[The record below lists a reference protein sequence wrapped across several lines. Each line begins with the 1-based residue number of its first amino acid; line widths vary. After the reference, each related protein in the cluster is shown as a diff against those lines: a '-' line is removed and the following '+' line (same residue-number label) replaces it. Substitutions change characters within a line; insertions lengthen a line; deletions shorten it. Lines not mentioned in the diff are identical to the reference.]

1 MSGLARIL
9 KAHGHEVTGSDR
21 ERTQFT
27 ESLDEAGIPYT
38 VGHTGALLEG
48 ADAVIYSAAI
58 RPDNP
63 ERVLAAERG
72 IPQLE
77 RSEAL
82 GQLSE
87 RFSQVVAV
95 AGCHG
100 KTTITSMLA
109 LIADAADADATVHVG
124 GYVDA
129 LRGGVRVGG
138 RGLFI
143 TEACEYVE
151 SFLTLSPTIAL
162 ISNIDNDHL
171 DYFHDMAHIEA
182 AFEKFL
188 DRLPQDGVFVACTD
202 DARVR
207 ALYEASA
214 RRAVSY
220 GLAGGDYTAAD
231 IAYDGQGCPAFTA
244 VRHGAAL
251 GRVQAAKPGAYAS
264 RWEGQLQE
272 LYDRIAERGDF
283 SYDLGRDPVYRQ
295 AREQYQTA
303 GRLAMQDTMGQA
315 AALTGGYGSS
325 YGQQTGQQAYNAYL
339 QQLNEIVPELYVQA
353 REQWQS
359 GEAALY
365 NRNQLLSSRE
375 QSDYARYRDQM
386 SDYYAE
392 LDDARSAYASA
403 AKLANDNYWS
413 SLEYQADRE
422 DAANAQYWKQLA
434 YADKQAAAAEAAAKA
449 AQNAAAKSTGTAA
462 GSRKQKTASSKAGGR
477 STGVKKTRS
486 SAWTSGQAELN

>member
-1 MSGLARIL
+1 MSRLSGSIHTLRAGLVEAINAAGLPPCIVGMRKNRRQKMALYRVQSNGKAPTGLQAGDEVVTGGGTYRIL
-9 KAHGHEVTGSDR
+9 GVNADGSYR
-21 ERTQFT
+21 
-27 ESLDEAGIPYT
+27 S
-38 VGHTGALLEG
+38 ALSNQQQT
-48 ADAVIYSAAI
+48 IYNYRGSYGVPAA
-58 RPDNP
+58 R
-63 ERVLAAERG
+63 AAQQPVQDLSG
-72 IPQLE
+72 V
-77 RSEAL
+77 SEA
-82 GQLSE
+82 
-87 RFSQVVAV
+87 
-95 AGCHG
+95 
-100 KTTITSMLA
+100 K
-109 LIADAADADATVHVG
+109 
-124 GYVDA
+124 
-129 LRGGVRVGG
+129 
-138 RGLFI
+138 
-143 TEACEYVE
+143 
-151 SFLTLSPTIAL
+151 
-162 ISNIDNDHL
+162 
-171 DYFHDMAHIEA
+171 
-182 AFEKFL
+182 
-188 DRLPQDGVFVACTD
+188 
-202 DARVR
+202 
-207 ALYEASA
+207 
-214 RRAVSY
+214 
-220 GLAGGDYTAAD
+220 
-231 IAYDGQGCPAFTA
+231 
-244 VRHGAAL
+244 AAL

-283 SYDLGRDPVYRQ
+283 SYDLGRDPMYRQ

-339 QQLNEIVPELYVQA
+339 QQLNEIVPELYAQA

-365 NRNQLLSSRE
+365 DRYQLLSSRE

-462 GSRKQKTASSKAGGR
+462 GSRKQTASSKAGGR

>member
-1 MSGLARIL
+1 MSRLSGSIHTLRTGLVEAINAAGLPPCIVGMVLEQVRGQVAVLERQEEAEKEEEQEALYRVQSNGKAPTGLQAGDEVVTGGGTYRIL
-9 KAHGHEVTGSDR
+9 GVNADGSYR
-21 ERTQFT
+21 
-27 ESLDEAGIPYT
+27 S
-38 VGHTGALLEG
+38 ALSNQQQT
-48 ADAVIYSAAI
+48 IYNYRGSYGVPAA
-58 RPDNP
+58 R
-63 ERVLAAERG
+63 AAQQPVQDLSG
-72 IPQLE
+72 V
-77 RSEAL
+77 SEA
-82 GQLSE
+82 
-87 RFSQVVAV
+87 
-95 AGCHG
+95 
-100 KTTITSMLA
+100 K
-109 LIADAADADATVHVG
+109 
-124 GYVDA
+124 
-129 LRGGVRVGG
+129 
-138 RGLFI
+138 
-143 TEACEYVE
+143 
-151 SFLTLSPTIAL
+151 
-162 ISNIDNDHL
+162 
-171 DYFHDMAHIEA
+171 
-182 AFEKFL
+182 
-188 DRLPQDGVFVACTD
+188 
-202 DARVR
+202 
-207 ALYEASA
+207 
-214 RRAVSY
+214 
-220 GLAGGDYTAAD
+220 
-231 IAYDGQGCPAFTA
+231 
-244 VRHGAAL
+244 AAL

-339 QQLNEIVPELYVQA
+339 QQLNEIVPELYAQA

-365 NRNQLLSSRE
+365 DRYQLLSSRE

>member
-1 MSGLARIL
+1 MNNGRIPFL
-9 KAHGHEVTGSDR
+9 PPAPAPIGYNDSENAIKRRLCGEMPPPPVNANPAFAQVILQACQGN
-21 ERTQFT
+21 
-27 ESLDEAGIPYT
+27 
-38 VGHTGALLEG
+38 
-48 ADAVIYSAAI
+48 ADARFSSATQMREALEALALGGGGDQP
-58 RPDNP
+58 RP
-63 ERVLAAERG
+63 RKKGVALAAVLAAVVLAAGVTTAVLYLRNNSQPAVKPDTQPVDVQQPVQDLSG
-72 IPQLE
+72 V
-77 RSEAL
+77 SEA
-82 GQLSE
+82 
-87 RFSQVVAV
+87 
-95 AGCHG
+95 
-100 KTTITSMLA
+100 K
-109 LIADAADADATVHVG
+109 
-124 GYVDA
+124 
-129 LRGGVRVGG
+129 
-138 RGLFI
+138 
-143 TEACEYVE
+143 
-151 SFLTLSPTIAL
+151 
-162 ISNIDNDHL
+162 
-171 DYFHDMAHIEA
+171 
-182 AFEKFL
+182 
-188 DRLPQDGVFVACTD
+188 
-202 DARVR
+202 
-207 ALYEASA
+207 
-214 RRAVSY
+214 
-220 GLAGGDYTAAD
+220 
-231 IAYDGQGCPAFTA
+231 
-244 VRHGAAL
+244 AAL

-283 SYDLGRDPVYRQ
+283 SYDLGKDPMYRQ

-325 YGQQTGQQAYNAYL
+325 YGQQTGQQTYNAYL
-339 QQLNEIVPELYVQA
+339 QQLNEIVPELYAQA

-365 NRNQLLSSRE
+365 DRYQLLSSRE

-403 AKLANDNYWS
+403 VKLANDNYWS

-449 AQNAAAKSTGTAA
+449 AQNAAAKSTGTA

>member
-1 MSGLARIL
+1 MALYRVQSNGKAPTGLQAGDEVVTGGGTYRIL
-9 KAHGHEVTGSDR
+9 GVNADGSYR
-21 ERTQFT
+21 
-27 ESLDEAGIPYT
+27 S
-38 VGHTGALLEG
+38 ALSNQQQT
-48 ADAVIYSAAI
+48 IYNYRGSYGVPAA
-58 RPDNP
+58 R
-63 ERVLAAERG
+63 AAQQPVQDLSG
-72 IPQLE
+72 V
-77 RSEAL
+77 SEA
-82 GQLSE
+82 
-87 RFSQVVAV
+87 
-95 AGCHG
+95 
-100 KTTITSMLA
+100 K
-109 LIADAADADATVHVG
+109 
-124 GYVDA
+124 
-129 LRGGVRVGG
+129 
-138 RGLFI
+138 
-143 TEACEYVE
+143 
-151 SFLTLSPTIAL
+151 
-162 ISNIDNDHL
+162 
-171 DYFHDMAHIEA
+171 
-182 AFEKFL
+182 
-188 DRLPQDGVFVACTD
+188 
-202 DARVR
+202 
-207 ALYEASA
+207 
-214 RRAVSY
+214 
-220 GLAGGDYTAAD
+220 
-231 IAYDGQGCPAFTA
+231 
-244 VRHGAAL
+244 AAL

-339 QQLNEIVPELYVQA
+339 QQLNEIVPELYAQA

-365 NRNQLLSSRE
+365 DRYQLLSSRE

-434 YADKQAAAAEAAAKA
+434 YADKQAAAAEKA
-449 AQNAAAKSTGTAA
+449 AQARQKAAQAGTAKD
-462 GSRKQKTASSKAGGR
+462 KQTK
-477 STGVKKTRS
+477 RS
-486 SAWTSGQAELN
+486 SSLARGRGEKRGRTTPGTARRDEIN

>member
-1 MSGLARIL
+1 MSVYRVEAGGRAPAGLSAGDEVVTGGGTYRITGVNADGSYQSQLVNKNQTTRNYGGSYQTRNSPYTMSG
-9 KAHGHEVTGSDR
+9 
-21 ERTQFT
+21 
-27 ESLDEAGIPYT
+27 
-38 VGHTGALLEG
+38 
-48 ADAVIYSAAI
+48 
-58 RPDNP
+58 
-63 ERVLAAERG
+63 
-72 IPQLE
+72 
-77 RSEAL
+77 
-82 GQLSE
+82 
-87 RFSQVVAV
+87 
-95 AGCHG
+95 
-100 KTTITSMLA
+100 
-109 LIADAADADATVHVG
+109 
-124 GYVDA
+124 
-129 LRGGVRVGG
+129 
-138 RGLFI
+138 
-143 TEACEYVE
+143 
-151 SFLTLSPTIAL
+151 
-162 ISNIDNDHL
+162 
-171 DYFHDMAHIEA
+171 
-182 AFEKFL
+182 
-188 DRLPQDGVFVACTD
+188 
-202 DARVR
+202 
-207 ALYEASA
+207 
-214 RRAVSY
+214 VS
-220 GLAGGDYTAAD
+220 DYTRSKLNGLESG
-231 IAYDGQGCPAFTA
+231 YTPSGS
-244 VRHGAAL
+244 
-251 GRVQAAKPGAYAS
+251 VQAAQAYLEQVKASKPGAYQS
-264 RWEGQLQE
+264 RWDDELTS
-272 LYDRIAERGDF
+272 LYDQIRNRKKF
-283 SYDLGRDPVYRQ
+283 SYDMGTDPLYQ
-295 AREQYQTA
+295 QYREQYQRL

-339 QQLNEIVPELYVQA
+339 QQLNEIVPELYAQA

-365 NRNQLLSSRE
+365 DRYQLLSSRE

>member
-1 MSGLARIL
+1 M
-9 KAHGHEVTGSDR
+9 
-21 ERTQFT
+21 
-27 ESLDEAGIPYT
+27 
-38 VGHTGALLEG
+38 
-48 ADAVIYSAAI
+48 
-58 RPDNP
+58 
-63 ERVLAAERG
+63 
-72 IPQLE
+72 
-77 RSEAL
+77 
-82 GQLSE
+82 
-87 RFSQVVAV
+87 
-95 AGCHG
+95 
-100 KTTITSMLA
+100 
-109 LIADAADADATVHVG
+109 
-124 GYVDA
+124 
-129 LRGGVRVGG
+129 
-138 RGLFI
+138 
-143 TEACEYVE
+143 
-151 SFLTLSPTIAL
+151 
-162 ISNIDNDHL
+162 
-171 DYFHDMAHIEA
+171 
-182 AFEKFL
+182 
-188 DRLPQDGVFVACTD
+188 
-202 DARVR
+202 
-207 ALYEASA
+207 
-214 RRAVSY
+214 
-220 GLAGGDYTAAD
+220 
-231 IAYDGQGCPAFTA
+231 
-244 VRHGAAL
+244 
-251 GRVQAAKPGAYAS
+251 
-264 RWEGQLQE
+264 
-272 LYDRIAERGDF
+272 
-283 SYDLGRDPVYRQ
+283 
-295 AREQYQTA
+295 
-303 GRLAMQDTMGQA
+303 A

-365 NRNQLLSSRE
+365 NRYQLLSSRE

>member
-1 MSGLARIL
+1 MALYRVQSNGKAPTGLQAGDEVVTGGGTYRIL
-9 KAHGHEVTGSDR
+9 GVNADGSYR
-21 ERTQFT
+21 
-27 ESLDEAGIPYT
+27 S
-38 VGHTGALLEG
+38 ALSNQQQT
-48 ADAVIYSAAI
+48 IY
-58 RPDNP
+58 NY
-63 ERVLAAERG
+63 RG
-72 IPQLE
+72 
-77 RSEAL
+77 
-82 GQLSE
+82 
-87 RFSQVVAV
+87 
-95 AGCHG
+95 
-100 KTTITSMLA
+100 
-109 LIADAADADATVHVG
+109 
-124 GYVDA
+124 
-129 LRGGVRVGG
+129 
-138 RGLFI
+138 
-143 TEACEYVE
+143 
-151 SFLTLSPTIAL
+151 
-162 ISNIDNDHL
+162 
-171 DYFHDMAHIEA
+171 
-182 AFEKFL
+182 
-188 DRLPQDGVFVACTD
+188 
-202 DARVR
+202 
-207 ALYEASA
+207 
-214 RRAVSY
+214 SY
-220 GLAGGDYTAAD
+220 GTPAA
-231 IAYDGQGCPAFTA
+231 
-244 VRHGAAL
+244 RAA
-251 GRVQAAKPGAYAS
+251 QPGAYAS

-283 SYDLGRDPVYRQ
+283 SYDLGRDPVYWQ

-325 YGQQTGQQAYNAYL
+325 YGQQTGQQTYNAYL
-339 QQLNEIVPELYVQA
+339 QQLNEIVPELYAQA

-365 NRNQLLSSRE
+365 DRYQLLSSRE

-413 SLEYQADRE
+413 SLEYQVDRE

-449 AQNAAAKSTGTAA
+449 AQNAAAKSTGTA

>member
-1 MSGLARIL
+1 M
-9 KAHGHEVTGSDR
+9 
-21 ERTQFT
+21 
-27 ESLDEAGIPYT
+27 
-38 VGHTGALLEG
+38 
-48 ADAVIYSAAI
+48 
-58 RPDNP
+58 
-63 ERVLAAERG
+63 
-72 IPQLE
+72 
-77 RSEAL
+77 
-82 GQLSE
+82 
-87 RFSQVVAV
+87 
-95 AGCHG
+95 
-100 KTTITSMLA
+100 
-109 LIADAADADATVHVG
+109 
-124 GYVDA
+124 
-129 LRGGVRVGG
+129 
-138 RGLFI
+138 
-143 TEACEYVE
+143 
-151 SFLTLSPTIAL
+151 
-162 ISNIDNDHL
+162 
-171 DYFHDMAHIEA
+171 
-182 AFEKFL
+182 
-188 DRLPQDGVFVACTD
+188 
-202 DARVR
+202 
-207 ALYEASA
+207 
-214 RRAVSY
+214 
-220 GLAGGDYTAAD
+220 
-231 IAYDGQGCPAFTA
+231 
-244 VRHGAAL
+244 
-251 GRVQAAKPGAYAS
+251 
-264 RWEGQLQE
+264 
-272 LYDRIAERGDF
+272 
-283 SYDLGRDPVYRQ
+283 YRQ

-339 QQLNEIVPELYVQA
+339 QQLNEIVPELYAQA

-365 NRNQLLSSRE
+365 DRYQLLSSRE

-449 AQNAAAKSTGTAA
+449 AQNAAAKSTGTA

>member
-1 MSGLARIL
+1 MALYRVQSNGKAPTGLQAGDEVVTGGGTYRIL
-9 KAHGHEVTGSDR
+9 GVNADGSYR
-21 ERTQFT
+21 
-27 ESLDEAGIPYT
+27 S
-38 VGHTGALLEG
+38 ALSNQQQT
-48 ADAVIYSAAI
+48 IYNYRGSYGVPAA
-58 RPDNP
+58 R
-63 ERVLAAERG
+63 AAQQPVQDISG
-72 IPQLE
+72 V
-77 RSEAL
+77 SEA
-82 GQLSE
+82 
-87 RFSQVVAV
+87 
-95 AGCHG
+95 
-100 KTTITSMLA
+100 K
-109 LIADAADADATVHVG
+109 
-124 GYVDA
+124 
-129 LRGGVRVGG
+129 
-138 RGLFI
+138 
-143 TEACEYVE
+143 
-151 SFLTLSPTIAL
+151 
-162 ISNIDNDHL
+162 
-171 DYFHDMAHIEA
+171 
-182 AFEKFL
+182 
-188 DRLPQDGVFVACTD
+188 
-202 DARVR
+202 
-207 ALYEASA
+207 
-214 RRAVSY
+214 
-220 GLAGGDYTAAD
+220 
-231 IAYDGQGCPAFTA
+231 
-244 VRHGAAL
+244 AAL

-283 SYDLGRDPVYRQ
+283 SYDLGKDPMYRQ

-339 QQLNEIVPELYVQA
+339 QQLNEIVPELYAQA

-359 GEAALY
+359 GEAAL
-365 NRNQLLSSRE
+365 
-375 QSDYARYRDQM
+375 YARYRDQM